1 MRIGISRF
9 SSLFLSILRLNTASD
24 LHKPK
29 QSSHT
34 PFHSK
39 TPPMRIA
46 NTIFITLLLIAT
58 VITGGCSESVVKK
71 DGIYICDDFE
81 IYTDSIVR
89 RGDIH
94 KATSATEITGI
105 WQLTDTASTLLSTPI
120 LRTDSHIINALFTKA
135 ESERHDTLSPLEIYL
150 SAGLLQP
157 DDAMKS
163 LRETANRP
171 TPDNE
176 NYPHSTLT
184 PYWAEAAWEV
194 YCATGSQKWL
204 SEAFGLLQKMLQ
216 RQQQL
221 NSSPLLPDLVIG
233 IHDTTHSA
241 ATTAVSSPQW
251 LNGMEQFQSFSTTAN
266 ILRANALYIASR
278 MAGELNNTKK
288 QRSFKDDATRLRNA
302 INDRLWHPDRQ
313 FYGQRLYGSIC
324 PIADLIT
331 DNEANSL
338 AILTG
343 TATREMSDAII
354 ANIPLPKYGV
364 STTHPVPDGDNS
376 RLSPEVQT
384 LFALAS
390 AKVRNAEAFTLAT
403 ASLMNLSLDHRL
415 PSLLPAII
423 LKGMFGISA
432 TTTGLT
438 FSPMIPD
445 KFPGGKHLEGL
456 RYRNAVIDITL
467 NGTGDRIASFMLDSV
482 SFPSPEINGNISGHH
497 RVTITLSGNNI
508 SSHRRLNI
516 VDRPATILPTPKVD
530 RTSATELRI
539 ANFDDDTRYAVY
551 INGIVNEE
559 ITSPDHR
566 IDLPDENATTIVN
579 IVPHRKTSAKASA
592 TDASAGYSS
601 KPIIVYPKSSLLTV
615 RASTIIP
622 RRPPR
627 HFIKDPATA
636 SNYIELAA
644 RHNTRIT
651 CYVNAPDDGDYYL
664 TVGYANGFDRCA
676 IRRLDINDRYASTLL
691 LPPVNPNDWIS
702 VNPSTTASVSL
713 QKGVNKIALTYVK
726 GTILFH
732 HINLLKQP

>member
-1 MRIGISRF
+1 
-9 SSLFLSILRLNTASD
+9 
-24 LHKPK
+24 
-29 QSSHT
+29 
-34 PFHSK
+34 
-39 TPPMRIA
+39 MRIA
-46 NTIFITLLLIAT
+46 NALFITLLLLAT
-58 VITGGCSESVVKK
+58 VVAGGCSESVVKK

-81 IYTDSIVR
+81 IYADSIVR
-89 RGDIH
+89 HSDIH
-94 KATSATEITGI
+94 KAASATEITGI
-105 WQLTDTASTLLSTPI
+105 WQLADTAASTLLSTPT
-120 LRTDSHIINALFTKA
+120 LRTDNRIVDALFTKA
-135 ESERHDTLSPLEIYL
+135 ESERHDTLSPHEIYL
-150 SAGLLQP
+150 SAGLLRP
-157 DDAMKS
+157 DDAMKT
-163 LRETANRP
+163 LREIANRP
-171 TPDNE
+171 TPDDE
-176 NYPHSTLT
+176 NYPHSTLS

-204 SEAFGLLQKMLQ
+204 TEAFGLLQKMLQ

-233 IHDTTHSA
+233 TYATPHSA
-241 ATTAVSSPQW
+241 ATTTAATSPQW
-251 LNGMEQFQSFSTTAN
+251 LDGMEQFQSFSTTVN
-266 ILRANALYIASR
+266 ILRADALDIASR
-278 MAGELNNTKK
+278 MAGELNNAKK

-343 TATREMSDAII
+343 TATREMADAII
-354 ANIPLPKYGV
+354 ANATLPTFGIP
-364 STTHPVPDGDNS
+364 TTYPMESDGNNR

-384 LFALAS
+384 LFALAA

-403 ASLMNLSLDHRL
+403 ASLMNLSLDRRL
-415 PSLLPAII
+415 PSLLPAIV

-456 RYRNAVIDITL
+456 RYRDAVIDISL

-482 SFPSPEINGNISGHH
+482 SLPSPAIPVDLSGHH

-539 ANFDDDTRYAVY
+539 TNFDADTRYAVY

-559 ITSPDHR
+559 ITSPDHS
-566 IDLPDENATTIVN
+566 IDLPDENATAIVN
-579 IVPHRKTSAKASA
+579 IVPLRKASA
-592 TDASAGYSS
+592 KKSSAVNASAGYSS
-601 KPIIVYPKSSLLTV
+601 KSLVIYPKSSLLTV
-615 RASTIIP
+615 SASTIIP

-691 LPPVNPNDWIS
+691 FPPVNPNDWIS

>member
-1 MRIGISRF
+1 
-9 SSLFLSILRLNTASD
+9 
-24 LHKPK
+24 
-29 QSSHT
+29 
-34 PFHSK
+34 
-39 TPPMRIA
+39 MRIA
-46 NTIFITLLLIAT
+46 NTLTIVLLLLAT
-58 VITGGCSESVVKK
+58 VVAGGCSESIVKK

-105 WQLTDTASTLLSTPI
+105 WQLADTATSPPLPTPT
-120 LRTDSHIINALFTKA
+120 LRTDTHIVDALFTKA
-135 ESERHDTLSPLEIYL
+135 ESERHTTLSPLEIYL
-150 SAGLLQP
+150 SAGLLRP

-176 NYPHSTLT
+176 NSPHTTLT
-184 PYWAEAAWEV
+184 PYWAEAAWEI

-204 SEAFGLLQKMLQ
+204 TEAFGLLQKMLQ

-233 IHDTTHSA
+233 TYDTPHSVATATATAA
-241 ATTAVSSPQW
+241 ATSRPQW

-266 ILRANALYIASR
+266 ILRADALDIASR
-278 MAGELNNTKK
+278 MAGELNNAKK
-288 QRSFKDDATRLRNA
+288 QRSLKDDATRLRNA

-313 FYGQRLYGSIC
+313 FYGQRLYGSLC

-343 TATREMSDAII
+343 TATREMADAII
-354 ANIPLPKYGV
+354 ANATLPTFGIP
-364 STTHPVPDGDNS
+364 TTYPMETSGDS
-376 RLSPEVQT
+376 RRLSPEVQT
-384 LFALAS
+384 LFALAA

-403 ASLMNLSLDHRL
+403 ASLMNLSLDRRL

-423 LKGMFGISA
+423 LKGMFGITA

-456 RYRNAVIDITL
+456 RYRNAVIDISL
-467 NGTGDRIASFMLDSV
+467 NGTGDRIATFMLDSV
-482 SFPSPEINGNISGHH
+482 SLPSPTIPGDLSGHH

-530 RTSATELRI
+530 RTSATEFRI
-539 ANFDDDTRYAVY
+539 TNFDADTRYAIY

-559 ITSPDHR
+559 ITSPDHS

-579 IVPHRKTSAKASA
+579 IVPHRKASSAKSSA
-592 TDASAGYSS
+592 AVDASAGYSS

-651 CYVNAPDDGDYYL
+651 CYVNAPDDGNYYL

-676 IRRLDINDRYASTLL
+676 IRLLDINDRYASTLL
-691 LPPVNPNDWIS
+691 FPPVNPNDWIS

>member
-9 SSLFLSILRLNTASD
+9 SSLFLSILSHSTASD
-24 LHKPK
+24 LHK
-29 QSSHT
+29 QHHT
-34 PFHSK
+34 NLSLKK
-39 TPPMRIA
+39 TSLMRIA
-46 NTIFITLLLIAT
+46 NALFIALLLLAT
-58 VITGGCSESVVKK
+58 VVAGGCSESVVKK

-81 IYTDSIVR
+81 IYADSIVR

-94 KATSATEITGI
+94 KATSATEIIGI
-105 WQLTDTASTLLSTPI
+105 WQLTDTAASTHLSTPT
-120 LRTDSHIINALFTKA
+120 LRTESRIVDALFTKA

-150 SAGLLQP
+150 SAGLLRP

-171 TPDNE
+171 TPDDE

-204 SEAFGLLQKMLQ
+204 AEAFGLLQKMLQ

-221 NSSPLLPDLVIG
+221 NSSPLLPYLVIG
-233 IHDTTHSA
+233 TYAAPHSA
-241 ATTAVSSPQW
+241 TTTTTSPQW
-251 LNGMEQFQSFSTTAN
+251 LNGMEQFQSFSTTVN
-266 ILRANALYIASR
+266 ILRADALDIASR
-278 MAGELNNTKK
+278 MAGELNNAKK
-288 QRSFKDDATRLRNA
+288 QRSFKDDAIRLRNA

-313 FYGQRLYGSIC
+313 LYGERLYGSIC
-324 PIADLIT
+324 PITDLIT

-343 TATREMSDAII
+343 TATREMADAII
-354 ANIPLPKYGV
+354 ANATLPTVGIP
-364 STTHPVPDGDNS
+364 TTYPVESDGNS
-376 RLSPEVQT
+376 HLLSPKVQT
-384 LFALAS
+384 LFALAA

-403 ASLMNLSLDHRL
+403 ASLMNLSLDRRL

-423 LKGMFGISA
+423 IKGMFGITA

-445 KFPGGKHLEGL
+445 KFPSGKHLEGI
-456 RYRNAVIDITL
+456 RYRNAIIDISL

-482 SFPSPEINGNISGHH
+482 SLPTHAIPGDLNGHH

-539 ANFDDDTRYAVY
+539 TDFDADTRYAVY

-559 ITSPDHR
+559 ITSPDHS

-579 IVPHRKTSAKASA
+579 IVPQRKTSAKTSSA
-592 TDASAGYSS
+592 VDASAGYSS
-601 KPIIVYPKSSLLTV
+601 EPLVIYPKSSLLTV
-615 RASTIIP
+615 SASTIIP

-691 LPPVNPNDWIS
+691 FPPVKPNDWIS